1 MLLTLQI
8 DRFVNINIKVTLDI
22 LSSVVK
28 WYRISEIY
36 IKTGEFRHTS
46 LKCFLYSINVNTSCV
61 MFRSL
66 LLLL

>member
-8 DRFVNINIKVTLDI
+8 DRFVNINIEVTLDI

-46 LKCFLYSINVNTSCV
+46 LKFSLYSINVNTSCV
-61 MFRSL
+61 MFPSL